1 MHSPVVPQTMSITH
15 RRSTSRFASRFAELT
30 LAASLVVLASASGCK
45 GKTDAPPA
53 PAAPAVAVATDA
65 VTNIE
70 TPRTLRLTGTLRGQR
85 ETDLAANVAGR
96 VISMKVERGQHVNKG
111 ELIAEVDVSAAALAL
126 SEARVAVQTSKTQE
140 EINQVDCA
148 RYERLKASNAV
159 TDLEYDQVT
168 AKCKTAPLNRQA
180 AEARQSIAAKNVG
193 DSRIRSP
200 FEGIVTERYV
210 EVGEYVQASSRVA
223 SLAQVADLRLEFS
236 LPEQS
241 YPDVK
246 VGQDVAFRVAAY
258 GPQIFSGTVSHVSGA
273 VRETRDVLV
282 EASVKNLDHKLLP
295 GMFADVEVTVGHE
308 MLASIPKAAAFDAN
322 GKLNAFVVQGG
333 VLEQRVLQPGPEVQG
348 RLSVRRG
355 LTTGEQ
361 VVANYSPELKNG
373 QRVK

>member
-1 MHSPVVPQTMSITH
+1 MSIIP
-15 RRSTSRFASRFAELT
+15 RPFSRLVALKLCAPLIAIA
-30 LAASLVVLASASGCK
+30 LATGCK
-45 GKTDAPPA
+45 GKTDAP
-53 PAAPAVAVATDA
+53 AAPAPPTVAVATDA

-70 TPRTLRLTGTLRGQR
+70 TPRTLRLTGTLRGER

-96 VISMKVERGQHVNKG
+96 VISMKVERGQRVTKG
-111 ELIAEVDVSAAALAL
+111 ELIAEVDVTGAALAL

-140 EINQVDCA
+140 TINQVDCV
-148 RYERLKASNAV
+148 RYERLKASGAV

-193 DSRIRSP
+193 DGKIRSP
-200 FEGIVTERYV
+200 FTGIVTDRFI
-210 EVGEYVQASSRVA
+210 EVGEYVQASTRVA

-236 LPEQS
+236 LPEQN

-246 VGQDVAFRVAAY
+246 LGQDIVFRVAAY
-258 GPQIFSGTVSHVSGA
+258 GPRLFSGSVSHVSGA

-282 EASVKNLDHKLLP
+282 EASVKNPDHQLLP
-295 GMFADVEVTVGHE
+295 GMFADVELTVGHE
-308 MLASIPKAAAFDAN
+308 TLPSVPKAATFEAN
-322 GKLNAFVVQGG
+322 GKLNVFVVQGG
-333 VLEQRVLQPGPEVQG
+333 VVEQRVLQPGPEVQG

-355 LTTGEQ
+355 VTVGEQ
-361 VVANYSPELKNG
+361 VVASYNPELKNG